1 MKKSFGKRFWIN
13 LAVIVVVAIF
23 SGYFVGNFYVNRY
36 MGGVKADV
44 LPDEETIRDDI
55 NQVLKKNKGKSVA
68 EVSPTDNYILAE
80 YYMSQKDYVH
90 RHTYGTVK
98 AAGVNQ
104 KLVSNKAIVNGEY
117 FSEEVSQGVVNL
129 ATKYYHVKGSDQVT
143 IYKGDVDSDLNTSY
157 TDVTPSTM
165 SLADFN
171 AQNGVKATYFLNY
184 IVSSNT
190 VLSEKYN
197 GKVGD
202 RHSFTLTLDT
212 SYSVKNYMYKV
223 KQTSNSSEF
232 PVFQS
237 IELNFEMGDDFTLYK
252 VDYKEVYKVVI
263 KVLGPVTTTGI
274 LTDEFS
280 YDDNF
285 VIPR

>member
-13 LAVIVVVAIF
+13 LAVIVIVAIF

-36 MGGVKADV
+36 MGGVKADI
-44 LPDEETIRDDI
+44 LPDEETIRDNI

-90 RHTYGTVK
+90 RHTYGTVDASIAK
-98 AAGVNQ
+98 Q
-104 KLVSNKAIVNGEY
+104 KLVSHKVLVNGEY
-117 FSEEVSQGVVNL
+117 YSEEVSQGIVKL
-129 ATKYYHVKGSDQVT
+129 ATKYYYVKGSNQVT
-143 IYKGDVDSDLNTSY
+143 LYKGDVDSNLNTDYS
-157 TDVTPSTM
+157 DVTPLTM
-165 SLADFN
+165 SLDDFN

-232 PVFQS
+232 PSFKS
-237 IELNFEMGDDFTLYK
+237 IELNFEIGEDFTLYK
-252 VDYKEVYKVVI
+252 VDYKESYNVVV
-263 KVLGPVTTTGI
+263 KGLGAILTTGT

>member
-1 MKKSFGKRFWIN
+1 MKKKFGKRFWIN
-13 LAVIVVVAIF
+13 LSVIIIVAIF
-23 SGYFVGNFYVNRY
+23 SGYFVGTFYVNRY

-44 LPDEETIRDDI
+44 LPDEETIRDDV
-55 NQVLKKNKGKSVA
+55 NQVLKKNKGKSVSQISA
-68 EVSPTDNYILAE
+68 TDNYILAE
-80 YYMSQKDYVH
+80 YYMNQKDYVH
-90 RHTYGTVK
+90 RYTYGTVK

-104 KLVSNKAIVNGEY
+104 KLVSNKALVNGEY

-129 ATKYYHVKGSDQVT
+129 ATKYYHVKGSDSVEV
-143 IYKGDVDSDLNTSY
+143 YKGSVDKDLNTDY
-157 TDVTPSTM
+157 TGVSATTM
-165 SLADFN
+165 TLNDFN
-171 AQNGVKATYFLNY
+171 SQNGVKATYFLNY

-202 RHSFTLTLDT
+202 RHSFTITLDN

-237 IELNFEMGDDFTLYK
+237 IELTFEMGDDFTLYK

-280 YDDNF
+280 YDDNY